1 MIEKRLVL
9 INQLDAPNRRKEMK
23 VKFTVVYD
31 LDSKDIHRLVRDY
44 DIDLKNEDIGE
55 IEDEICD
62 ALHDAMKCDCLEEY
76 ATHNHLEDMVEL
88 TWLTKAFKKSQ

>member
-1 MIEKRLVL
+1 MIEKHLAL
-9 INQLDAPNRRKEMK
+9 INQLNALNRGKEMK
-23 VKFTVVYD
+23 ARFTIIYD

-44 DIDLKNEDIGE
+44 DIDLENEDIGK

-62 ALHDAMKCDCLEEY
+62 ALHDAMKYDCLEEY
-76 ATHNHLEDMVEL
+76 ATHNYLEDIVEL